1 MYCINCGVKLGDSE
15 SKCPLCG
22 TVPYHPD
29 ISRVEIDPLYPKDR
43 TPVTHVSKLGALI
56 AVSGVFFVLLI
67 TSVLCDLQISGS
79 IVWSGYVVGALLL
92 LYEIAV
98 LPCWF
103 KSPSPVIFV
112 PCGFLAAGAY
122 LLYINEATGGD
133 WFLSFAFPV
142 TCITGVIITAVVTVT
157 RYVRRGRLYIFGGM
171 TIAFGALAPLVEYLI
186 YVTFDLS
193 KFAFWS
199 VYPLIALVF
208 IGAMLIFFAVCRP
221 ARESM
226 ERKFFI

>member
-15 SKCPLCG
+15 DKCPLCG

-29 ISRVEIDPLYPKDR
+29 ISRIEIEPLYPKDR
-43 TPVTHVSKLGALI
+43 QPVTHVSKLGALI
-56 AVSGVFFVLLI
+56 AVSGVFLLLI
-67 TSVLCDLQISGS
+67 ITSLLCDLQINGRV
-79 IVWSGYVVGALLL
+79 IWSGFVIGALLL
-92 LYEIAV
+92 LYEVAV

-103 KSPSPVIFV
+103 KNPNPVVFV

-122 LLYINEATGGD
+122 LLYINFVTGGD
-133 WFLSFAFPV
+133 WFLGFAFPV
-142 TCITGVIITAVVTVT
+142 TCITGAIVTAMVTLLRFT
-157 RYVRRGRLYIFGGM
+157 RRGRLYIVGGAF
-171 TIAFGALAPLVEYLI
+171 IAAGGFAPLVEYLI
-186 YVTFDLS
+186 FKTFSLTR
-193 KFAFWS
+193 FVFWS
-199 VYPLIALVF
+199 IYPLIALVF